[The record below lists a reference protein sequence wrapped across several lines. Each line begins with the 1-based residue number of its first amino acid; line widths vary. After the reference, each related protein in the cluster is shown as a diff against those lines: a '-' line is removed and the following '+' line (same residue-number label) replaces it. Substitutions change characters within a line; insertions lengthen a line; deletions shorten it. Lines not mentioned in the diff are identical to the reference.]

1 MGKRGG
7 SSSGLRTRIFL
18 VLILLPSPSLRPS
31 LGSALSGFS
40 FLRITFFLT
49 PLGRSLACREGPSC
63 PVPRVSCTFFTSLSW
78 GLRPRSSGS
87 SVGEGAEGLFEPFFL
102 LPCFRPCD
110 VTLTPFCDEE
120 GEEEEDEE
128 EEDED
133 DDEVVIIWKRL
144 SKGDISFFCSVC
156 LAGSG

>member
-87 SVGEGAEGLFEPFFL
+87 SVGEGADGLFELFFL

-120 GEEEEDEE
+120 GEEEEDDE

>member
-1 MGKRGG
+1 M
-7 SSSGLRTRIFL
+7 
-18 VLILLPSPSLRPS
+18 
-31 LGSALSGFS
+31 
-40 FLRITFFLT
+40 
-49 PLGRSLACREGPSC
+49 
-63 PVPRVSCTFFTSLSW
+63 
-78 GLRPRSSGS
+78 
-87 SVGEGAEGLFEPFFL
+87 GEGAEGLFEPFFL

-128 EEDED
+128 EEDEEE
-133 DDEVVIIWKRL
+133 DEVVIIWKRL